1 MARLTSNWRW
11 ATFNVAAL
19 FVFAFVITASKL
31 PEALFV
37 DQLCCV
43 LTQGS
48 TDWQETETFDPG
60 LESGKWGIR
69 FLLIC
74 LTMTPLHTFLRW
86 SSALKLRKSAGLWAF
101 GFGALHL
108 LQYAIET
115 WEPNRA
121 WRVNGIPWQWL
132 AWPIQLYIALGLVS
146 ITILAALAM
155 TSNRWSM
162 RRLGKRWKRLHRL
175 VYGAGMAVIAHALL
189 AGSMSKKMM
198 VRDPEA
204 VSELR
209 VYLGVLVV
217 LLVVRIPQVRSLLLQ
232 MMASLRSQARTV
244 EPVAP
249 RVIPSRTIP
258 QSPKLPRAVPLPK
271 HAPDEAAPSLRERA
285 PREREKVI

>member
-1 MARLTSNWRW
+1 MPWFTSRWRW
-11 ATFNVAAL
+11 LVFNLLSLSVLL
-19 FVFAFVITASKL
+19 F
-31 PEALFV
+31 
-37 DQLCCV
+37 V

-69 FLLIC
+69 FLLLC

-108 LQYAIET
+108 LQYAVET

-121 WRVNGIPWQWL
+121 WRVNGMPWQWL
-132 AWPIQLYIALGLVS
+132 AWPMQLYVALGLVS
-146 ITILAALAM
+146 ITILAVLAI
-155 TSNRWSM
+155 TSNKWSM

-175 VYGAGMAVIAHALL
+175 VYVAGMAVIVHALL
-189 AGSMSKKMM
+189 AGAMSKKMM

-217 LLVVRIPQVRSLLLQ
+217 LLVVRIPQVRSLLIQ
-232 MMASLRSQARTV
+232 MTASLRPQARMV

-249 RVIPSRTIP
+249 RVLPNRTLP
-258 QSPKLPRAVPLPK
+258 PWPKLPRSVPLPQSK
-271 HAPDEAAPSLRERA
+271 PSEVA
-285 PREREKVI
+285 SSPGEWEKVT